1 MEVILM
7 SLERLI
13 EQMIREA
20 MAEGEFD
27 DLEGKGQPVD
37 LSSYFATPEDFR
49 AGHAVMK
56 NAGVIPEEMQ
66 LLKDAHALRQELE
79 TCRTEEQRRALK
91 KRLDQK
97 MLRYNLLRER
107 LVRRQR

>member
-1 MEVILM
+1 M
-7 SLERLI
+7 SLEKLI
-13 EQMIREA
+13 DQMIREA
-20 MAEGEFD
+20 MQEGEFD
-27 DLEGKGQPVD
+27 ELEGTGKPVD
-37 LSSYFATPEDFR
+37 LSSYFATPEDLR

-66 LLKDAHALRQELE
+66 LLKDAHDLRQELE
-79 TCRTEEQRRALK
+79 QCQTEEQRLALK

-107 LVRRQR
+107 QGRRQK

>member
-1 MEVILM
+1 M

-27 DLEGKGQPVD
+27 HLEGTGKPVD
-37 LSSYFATPEDFR
+37 LSSYFATPEDLR
-49 AGHAVMK
+49 AGHSVMK

-79 TCRTEEQRRALK
+79 TCETEEDRRKLK
-91 KRLDQK
+91 KRLDEK

-107 LVRRQR
+107 QGRRQR